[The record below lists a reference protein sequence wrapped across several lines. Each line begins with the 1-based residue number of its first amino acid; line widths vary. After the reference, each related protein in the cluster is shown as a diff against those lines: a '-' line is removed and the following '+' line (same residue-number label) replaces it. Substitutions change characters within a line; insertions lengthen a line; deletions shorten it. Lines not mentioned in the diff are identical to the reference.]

1 MSEAEI
7 LPDSPIRRGT
17 QSISRGGIPLDLLL
31 SLISSALPLVSS
43 ETTRTSTESISGGP
57 YRSSMT

>member
-1 MSEAEI
+1 MRS
-7 LPDSPIRRGT
+7 GM
-17 QSISRGGIPLDLLL
+17 QSISNGGTPLDILL

-57 YRSSMT
+57 